1 VSVCEAAEV
10 MGVTVDAIRARMS
23 ENIIPHQYDDGRE
36 WAILGYDQNA
46 PSKFEEPTRPQSDRS
61 ASYP

>member
-1 VSVCEAAEV
+1 

-46 PSKFEEPTRPQSDRS
+46 PSKYEEPTRPQSDRS